1 MKTTTLYFKEGSS
14 DKVYQASIVQQN
26 GGFVVNFAYGRRGS
40 TLNTGTKTS
49 SPVDLP
55 SAEKIFDKLVRE
67 KKAKGYTEGPNGTPY
82 TSEESKEYSGVQ
94 PQLLNPIEED
104 QIEPYILNPDWAMQ
118 EKFDG
123 KRLLLLKQG
132 NAVRGINRKGL
143 YCSIPQPIMND
154 ALKVNGD
161 FLIDGECV
169 GDLYYA
175 FDMLKIGTEDLRDLG
190 YCWRLDNLNNVL
202 RDLGPGS
209 IRRAIT
215 LYEQQEK
222 RDYLALLRKV
232 QVEGVVFK
240 EVNAPYTAGRPNSG
254 GTQLKCKFYATAS
267 FVVLAVNKQRSVLLG
282 LNKDGVQ
289 VPAGNVTV
297 PPNQAI
303 PKVGEVVEV
312 RYLYALQQSGSVY
325 QPTLLGRRGDV
336 DPNECTVSQLK
347 YRPATGEQESE
358 E

>member
-1 MKTTTLYFKEGSS
+1 MKTTTLYYKEGSS

-26 GGFVVNFAYGRRGS
+26 GGFLVNFAFGRRGS
-40 TLNTGTKTS
+40 TLNTGSKTS
-49 SPVDLP
+49 APVDLP
-55 SAEKIFDKLVRE
+55 SAEKLFDKIVRE

-82 TSEESKEYSGVQ
+82 TSEEPKEYSGIQ
-94 PQLLNPIEED
+94 PQLLNPIEENE
-104 QIEPYILNPDWAMQ
+104 IEPYLTNPDWAMQ

-123 KRLLLLKQG
+123 KRLLLLKEG
-132 NAVRGINRKGL
+132 TAVQGINRKGL
-143 YCSIPQPIMND
+143 YCSIPETIVVA
-154 ALKVNGD
+154 ALKVHGD
-161 FLIDGECV
+161 FLIDGECI

-175 FDMLKIGTEDLRDLG
+175 FDMLSRIGKDLRSFEYRDRLLSLINDVG
-190 YCWRLDNLNNVL
+190 PAKYEHLTSVRSFASENEKRSYISFARREKREGIVFKRLD
-202 RDLGPGS
+202 
-209 IRRAIT
+209 
-215 LYEQQEK
+215 
-222 RDYLALLRKV
+222 
-232 QVEGVVFK
+232 
-240 EVNAPYTAGRPNSG
+240 APYTPGRPNSG